1 MASVVFSVILSVMKR
16 MGEEIYNIE
25 ALGKLTG
32 LNRRTIR
39 YYVQRGIL
47 QKPHG
52 GGRGHYYTGEHANR
66 IREIQRLREQGVPIE
81 KMREIFSEPQ
91 KINQAEEKIATS
103 SVYREEIWHRVTIGE
118 EIEISFRK
126 GGLSERDRGDII
138 RYITTRLQEEGE
150 NHG

>member
-1 MASVVFSVILSVMKR
+1 

-118 EIEISFRK
+118 EIEISFRE